1 MAIKVEV
8 AYGKR
13 RIACT
18 FDTEPVKCVIAATPS
33 FNFHRPLNHRIN
45 MNSKLI

>member
-1 MAIKVEV
+1 MAIKVEI

-18 FDTEPVKCVIAATPS
+18 FDTEPVKFVIAVTPD
-33 FNFHRPLNHRIN
+33 FNFHGPLIN
-45 MNSKLI
+45 KNSI